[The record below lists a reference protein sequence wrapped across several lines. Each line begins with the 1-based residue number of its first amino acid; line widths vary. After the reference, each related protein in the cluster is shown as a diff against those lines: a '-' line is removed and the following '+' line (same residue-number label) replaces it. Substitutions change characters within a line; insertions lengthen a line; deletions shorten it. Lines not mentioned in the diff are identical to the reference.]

1 MSNLNERFFKIK
13 AHKQYLEK
21 TAQESKLQVLL
32 NETNLIKFSD
42 ALDFLYKFS
51 EFTRN
56 EVKTKLETLANL
68 ALSSV
73 FTDKQMEF
81 RVVPNR
87 NKKGLFYELYIITD
101 GNITPL
107 EDCKGGGVLDIISL
121 CLRISYLRIF
131 KGSLRQV
138 LILDEPFKNLDD
150 IRRPA
155 AIEWLSTTAKEMG
168 LQLIIVTHLVDLIEK
183 ADKAI
188 KVEQINGVSKVY
200 EIDQG

>member
-32 NETNLIKFSD
+32 NETNLSKFSD

-56 EVKTKLETLANL
+56 EVKTKLETLSNL

-87 NKKGLFYELYIITD
+87 NKKGLFYELYISTD

-188 KVEQINGVSKVY
+188 RVEQINGVSKVY

>member
-1 MSNLNERFFKIK
+1 MSNLTERFYKLK

-21 TAQESKLQVLL
+21 TANEMRSQVLL
-32 NETNLIKFSD
+32 NEANLSKFSE

-73 FTDKQMEF
+73 FTDKKMEF

-87 NKKGLFYELYIITD
+87 NKKGLFYELYITTD
-101 GNITPL
+101 GKITPL

-121 CLRISYLRIF
+121 CLRISYLRIY
-131 KGSLRQV
+131 KATLRQV

-155 AIEWLSTTAKEMG
+155 AIDWLSTTAKEMG
-168 LQLIIVTHLVDLIEK
+168 MQLIIVTHLTDLIEK

>member
-1 MSNLNERFFKIK
+1 MSNVNERFFKIK

-21 TAQESKLQVLL
+21 TAQESRLQVLL
-32 NETNLIKFSD
+32 NETNLSKFSD

-56 EVKTKLETLANL
+56 EVKTKLETLSNL
-68 ALSSV
+68 ALRSV

-150 IRRPA
+150 IRRLI
-155 AIEWLSTTAKEMG
+155 AIDWLSTTAKEMG

>member
-32 NETNLIKFSD
+32 NEANLSKFSD

-87 NKKGLFYELYIITD
+87 NKKGLFYELYISTD
-101 GNITPL
+101 GKITPL

-131 KGSLRQV
+131 KGTLRQV

-168 LQLIIVTHLVDLIEK
+168 MQLIIVTHLTDLIEK

-188 KVEQINGVSKVY
+188 KVEQIDGVSKVY

>member
-21 TAQESKLQVLL
+21 TAQESQLQVLL
-32 NETNLIKFSD
+32 NEANLVKFSD

-87 NKKGLFYELYIITD
+87 NKKGLFYELYISTD
-101 GNITPL
+101 GKITPL
-107 EDCKGGGVLDIISL
+107 DDCKGGGVLDIISL

-131 KGSLRQV
+131 KGTLRQV

-155 AIEWLSTTAKEMG
+155 AIGWLSTTAKEMG
-168 LQLIIVTHLVDLIEK
+168 LQLIIVTHFADLIEK

-188 KVEQINGVSKVY
+188 RVVQINGVSKVY

>member
-32 NETNLIKFSD
+32 NETNLSKFSD

-56 EVKTKLETLANL
+56 EVKTKLETLSNL

-138 LILDEPFKNLDD
+138 LILDEPFKNLDY
-150 IRRPA
+150 IRRLA
-155 AIEWLSTTAKEMG
+155 AIDWLSTTAKEMG

>member
-32 NETNLIKFSD
+32 NETNLSKFSD

-56 EVKTKLETLANL
+56 EVKTKLETLSNL

-81 RVVPNR
+81 RVVPTR

-138 LILDEPFKNLDD
+138 LILDEPFKNLDY
-150 IRRPA
+150 IRRLA
-155 AIEWLSTTAKEMG
+155 AIDWLSTTAREMG

-188 KVEQINGVSKVY
+188 RVEQINGVSKVY

>member
-21 TAQESKLQVLL
+21 TAQESQAQVLL
-32 NETNLIKFSD
+32 NEANLVKFSD

-56 EVKTKLETLANL
+56 EVKTKLETLTNL

-73 FTDKQMEF
+73 FTDKKMEF

-87 NKKGLFYELYIITD
+87 NKKGLFYELYITTD
-101 GNITPL
+101 GKITPL

-121 CLRISYLRIF
+121 CLRISYLRIY
-131 KGSLRQV
+131 KATLRQV

-155 AIEWLSTTAKEMG
+155 AIGWLSTTAKEMG
-168 LQLIIVTHLVDLIEK
+168 LQLIIVTHFADLIEK

-188 KVEQINGVSKVY
+188 RVVQINGVSKVY

>member
-1 MSNLNERFFKIK
+1 MDELKERFYKIK
-13 AHKQYLEK
+13 SHKEYLEK
-21 TAQESKLQVLL
+21 TAADSRSKVLL
-32 NETNLIKFSD
+32 NESNISKITD

-56 EVKTKLETLANL
+56 EVKTKLETLSNL

-73 FTDKQMEF
+73 FTEKKMQF
-81 RVVPNR
+81 KVIPNR
-87 NKKGLFYELYIITD
+87 NKKGLFYDLYIDTD

-131 KGSLRQV
+131 KGTLRQV

-150 IRRPA
+150 VRRPA
-155 AIEWLSTTAKEMG
+155 AIDWLSTTSREMNI
-168 LQLIIVTHLVDLIEK
+168 QMIIVTHLVDLIEK

-188 KVEQINGVSKVY
+188 KVEQVNGISKVY
-200 EIDQG
+200 EIDKG

>member
-32 NETNLIKFSD
+32 NETNLNKFSD

-56 EVKTKLETLANL
+56 EVKTKLETLSNL

-155 AIEWLSTTAKEMG
+155 AIDWLSTTAKEMG

>member
-1 MSNLNERFFKIK
+1 MSDLNTRFLKIK
-13 AHKQYLEK
+13 SHKEYLEK
-21 TAQESKLQVLL
+21 TAKDSKEQVIL
-32 NETNLIKFSD
+32 NESNLSKFSD

-73 FTDKQMEF
+73 FTDKKMEF
-81 RVVPNR
+81 RVIPNR
-87 NKKGLFYELYIITD
+87 NKKGLFYDLYISTD
-101 GNITPL
+101 GMITPL

-131 KGSLRQV
+131 KGTLRQV

-150 IRRPA
+150 LRRPT
-155 AIEWLSTTAKEMG
+155 AIEWLATTAKEMG
-168 LQLIIVTHLVDLIEK
+168 IQLIIVTHLVDLIDC

-188 KVEQINGVSKVY
+188 RVEQVNGISKVY
-200 EIDQG
+200 EVNKG

>member
-1 MSNLNERFFKIK
+1 MSNLTERFYKLK

-21 TAQESKLQVLL
+21 TANEMRSQVLL
-32 NETNLIKFSD
+32 NEANLSKFSE

-73 FTDKQMEF
+73 FTDKKMEF

-87 NKKGLFYELYIITD
+87 NKKGLFYELYITTD
-101 GNITPL
+101 GKITPL

-121 CLRISYLRIF
+121 CLRISYLRIY
-131 KGSLRQV
+131 KATLRQV

-155 AIEWLSTTAKEMG
+155 AFDWLSSTAKEMG
-168 LQLIIVTHLVDLIEK
+168 MQLIIVTHFADLIEK

-188 KVEQINGVSKVY
+188 RVEQIHGVSKVY

>member
-32 NETNLIKFSD
+32 NETNLNKFSD

>member
-56 EVKTKLETLANL
+56 EVKTKLETLSNL

-87 NKKGLFYELYIITD
+87 NKKGLFYELYISTD

>member
-32 NETNLIKFSD
+32 NEANLSKFSD

-87 NKKGLFYELYIITD
+87 NKKGLFYELYITTD
-101 GNITPL
+101 GKITPL
-107 EDCKGGGVLDIISL
+107 ED
-121 CLRISYLRIF
+121 
-131 KGSLRQV
+131 
-138 LILDEPFKNLDD
+138 
-150 IRRPA
+150 
-155 AIEWLSTTAKEMG
+155 
-168 LQLIIVTHLVDLIEK
+168 
-183 ADKAI
+183 
-188 KVEQINGVSKVY
+188 
-200 EIDQG
+200 

>member
-32 NETNLIKFSD
+32 NETNLSKFSD

-56 EVKTKLETLANL
+56 EVKTKLETLSNL

-87 NKKGLFYELYIITD
+87 NKKGLFYELYISTD

-155 AIEWLSTTAKEMG
+155 AIDWLSTTAKEMG

-188 KVEQINGVSKVY
+188 RVEQINGVSKVY

>member
-1 MSNLNERFFKIK
+1 MDELKERFYKIK
-13 AHKQYLEK
+13 SHKEYLEK
-21 TAQESKLQVLL
+21 TAADSRSKVLL
-32 NETNLIKFSD
+32 NESNISKITD

-56 EVKTKLETLANL
+56 EVKTKLETLSNL

-73 FTDKQMEF
+73 FTEKKMQF
-81 RVVPNR
+81 KVIPNR
-87 NKKGLFYELYIITD
+87 NKKGLFYDLYIDTD

-131 KGSLRQV
+131 KGTLRQV

-150 IRRPA
+150 VRRPV
-155 AIEWLSTTAKEMG
+155 AIDWLATTAKEMNI
-168 LQLIIVTHLVDLIEK
+168 QMIIVTHLVDLIEK

-188 KVEQINGVSKVY
+188 KVEQINGISKVY
-200 EIDQG
+200 EIDKG

>member
-32 NETNLIKFSD
+32 NEANLSKFSD

-87 NKKGLFYELYIITD
+87 NKKGLFYELYISTD
-101 GNITPL
+101 GKITPL

-131 KGSLRQV
+131 KGTLRQV

-168 LQLIIVTHLVDLIEK
+168 MQLIIVTHLTDLIEK

>member
-32 NETNLIKFSD
+32 NETNLSKFSD

-87 NKKGLFYELYIITD
+87 NKKGLFYELYISTD